1 MIPRGTENHLT
12 TIETAL
18 ARGEAARSP
27 VVASWSRSARLHGLD
42 PTKPSQPD
50 RMTAQELAAA
60 RDRTAP
66 LIRAASPNL
75 DRLFQAV
82 GAVGCCVLLADL
94 DGVPLERR
102 GAAVDD
108 TVFSDWGLWPGT
120 RWSEAQQ
127 GTNGIGTCLVEERV
141 VTIHRDQHFFT
152 RNTILSCMSAPIYGP
167 QGKLAGVLD
176 VSSARNDLT
185 EGFMTLISQAVTET
199 AQKIE
204 AQAFRDAFPTARMVL
219 VPGERASG
227 GLLAVDHDDLVIGAT
242 RAARHQLGLTGDL
255 VRQPRPAADVLG
267 HFEHETLEDGERAVL
282 MRALARAGGNVSAAA
297 RDLGISRATFHRKLG
312 PRLI

>member
-1 MIPRGTENHLT
+1 MITRGTENHLT

-42 PTKPSQPD
+42 PTKPGQQD
-50 RMTAQELAAA
+50 RMTAQELSLA
-60 RDRTAP
+60 RERTAP
-66 LIRAASPNL
+66 LIRAAAPNL

-108 TVFSDWGLWPGT
+108 AVFSDWGLWPGT

-141 VTIHRDQHFFT
+141 VTIHRDQHFFA

-185 EGFMTLISQAVTET
+185 EGFMTLISQSVTET

-219 VPGERASG
+219 VPGER
-227 GLLAVDHDDLVIGAT
+227 GLLAVDSDDLVIGAT
-242 RAARHQLGLTGDL
+242 RAARHQLGLSGDL
-255 VRQPRPAADVLG
+255 ARQPRPAADVLG
-267 HFEHETLEDGERAVL
+267 HFEPETLEDGERAVL
-282 MRALARAGGNVSAAA
+282 IRALARAGGNVSAAA

-312 PRLI
+312 PRFS

>member
-1 MIPRGTENHLT
+1 MSPRATESHLA

-42 PTKPSQPD
+42 PTRPGAAD
-50 RMTAQELAAA
+50 RMTAQELSLA

-66 LIRAASPNL
+66 LIRAAAPNL

-108 TVFSDWGLWPGT
+108 AVFSDWGLWPGT
-120 RWSEAQQ
+120 RWSEAEQ

-141 VTIHRDQHFFT
+141 VTIHRDQHFFA

-185 EGFMTLISQAVTET
+185 EGFMVLISQSVTET

-204 AQAFRDAFPTARMVL
+204 AQAFRDAFPNARMVL
-219 VPGERASG
+219 VPGER

-242 RAARHQLGLTGDL
+242 RAARHQLGLSGDL
-255 VRQPRPAADVLG
+255 TRQPRPAADVLG
-267 HFEHETLEDGERAVL
+267 HFERESLEDGERAVL

-312 PRLI
+312 PRLS